1 MKLAVISMI
10 RDEADVIRPFLRHLA
25 ALFDLVFLLDQRS
38 SDGTSDI
45 IRHGCDAR
53 SGWSHWHMDF
63 AGRHQKE
70 VVTAFMARAFEQG
83 ADAVFLL
90 DSDEFID
97 VRSRAELEAVADE
110 MNARSKPGLFSWK
123 TCVPLHFDRWQFD
136 PDKPLWIGEAGA
148 SFAKVAIPRALFLSV
163 PGLRVTQGNHHAA
176 DADGNRIGAVIPA
189 GNLLHLPI
197 RSRQQFLQKVFIS
210 AIANLA
216 KNNPMTKEGTHK
228 RLFLEAIAGRA
239 LSDATLMSIAGQFPM
254 LGKPP
259 EWWSDPSNI
268 ARAGFMQ
275 RRMNVAFADLELPE
289 PVRPDLVQI
298 IARCL
303 MEYRLEDIEGGKGSL
318 VFEGDRVRFQ
328 PHPV

>member
-45 IRHGCDAR
+45 IRHACNAR
-53 SGWSHWHMDF
+53 PGWSHWHMDF

-70 VVTAFMARAFEQG
+70 VTTAFTARAFEQG
-83 ADAVFLL
+83 AGAVFLL

-110 MNARSKPGLFSWK
+110 MNTRCAPGLFTWK
-123 TCVPLHFDRWQFD
+123 TCVPLHFDRWELD
-136 PDKPLWIGEAGA
+136 PDKTLWIGEPGA
-148 SFAKVAIPRALFLSV
+148 RFSKVAVPRALFLSV
-163 PGLRVTQGNHHAA
+163 PGLRVAQGNHQVA
-176 DADGNRIGAVIPA
+176 DAAGNQIGTVIPA
-189 GNLLHLPI
+189 GCFLHLPV

-216 KNNPMTKEGTHK
+216 KGNPMTAEGTHK
-228 RLFLEAIAGRA
+228 RLFLEVIAGRE
-239 LSDATLMSIAGQFPM
+239 LSDATLMSIAAQFPM
-254 LGKPP
+254 LEKTP
-259 EWWSDPSNI
+259 EWWSEESEI

-275 RRMNVAFADLELPE
+275 RRMNVPFADLKLPE
-289 PVRPDLVQI
+289 PVRPDLAQI

-303 MEYRLEDIEGGKGSL
+303 KEYRLEDIQGGKGSL